1 MRKNHPR
8 ARMERGKRNDLVKVV
23 VAVGALPLNANM
35 LETIVVPTVQ
45 PYLGRG

>member
-1 MRKNHPR
+1 
-8 ARMERGKRNDLVKVV
+8 MERGKRNDLVKVV